1 MAAKI
6 TKNTTA
12 TTNPR
17 MTGSQP
23 PAKRTTATGVATG
36 PGTTSTDLAGAL
48 TGESR
53 DAFVA
58 LVDEFTKF
66 GLGTLAP
73 KIFTYIQNGYNADT
87 IALLLQDT
95 AEYKQRFAGNEQR
108 RKNGL
113 AVLNPGDYLATEAA
127 YRQVMASA
135 GLPKGFYDSPTDF
148 SSWIGGDVSPTEIKS
163 RVDLAVAATTMA
175 APDVKNQLAYFYGV
189 DNAGLTAYFLD
200 QSKALPLLQKQE
212 QAAQFG
218 AEAAKRGLATDRQRM
233 EDYVTSGFTQSQAS
247 QGFQQVAMELP
258 SLQAISDRWGVD
270 FGQVDEE
277 QAVFGTNATAANK
290 RKGLASQERAL
301 FGGSSGATPGG
312 LQQYVGQ

>member
-1 MAAKI
+1 MSGGSAIRRNSGAAVVGGAD
-6 TKNTTA
+6 N
-12 TTNPR
+12 
-17 MTGSQP
+17 
-23 PAKRTTATGVATG
+23 
-36 PGTTSTDLAGAL
+36 LADAL
-48 TGESR
+48 TGDQR

-58 LVDEFTKF
+58 LQTTFTRY
-66 GLGTLAP
+66 GLSTLAP
-73 KIFTYIQNGYNADT
+73 KIFSYIQNGYSPDT

-95 AEYKQRFAGNEQR
+95 PEFKQRFAGNEVR

-135 GLPKGFYDSPTDF
+135 GLPVGFYDSPTDF
-148 SSWIGGDVSPTEIKS
+148 SSWIGSDVSPTEIKS
-163 RVDLAVAATTMA
+163 RVDLAVAATTTA
-175 APDVKNQLAYFYGV
+175 APEVKQQLAYFYGV
-189 DNAGLTAYFLD
+189 DEAGLTAYFLD

-233 EDYVTSGFTQSQAS
+233 EDYVTGGFTQQQAS

-258 SLQAISDRWGVD
+258 NLQAISARWGVD
-270 FGQVDEE
+270 FGQADEE
-277 QAVFGTNATAANK
+277 QAVFGTSPQGANK
-290 RKGLASQERAL
+290 RKALASQERAL
-301 FGGSSGATPGG
+301 FGGSNAATPGG